1 MVVNLAAVIIR
12 FLLASLIIV
21 KVNVFILFCRL
32 FSVLLLLLVVRLVV
46 PRPRLP
52 LSLIVVSVVIA
63 AVVVAALL
71 IVTSLVVVVVS
82 WVLLHAPTVR

>member
-32 FSVLLLLLVVRLVV
+32 FSVLLVVVRLVV

-71 IVTSLVVVVVS
+71 VVTSLVVVVVS
-82 WVLLHAPTVR
+82 WVLLHAPAVR